1 MKWSNQSSSSVDT
14 STLFFA
20 GYQSWHFFFLL
31 LVALVDDRR
40 HWRDL
45 TVCFF
50 FLSEFFWS
58 SAKHDTW
65 DLPSLCHP
73 WERWK
78 IYDASLARSDQER
91 VLIIN
96 KMCDV
101 NFLVG
106 RCQTLSRKRLHGLA
120 QNGGAV
126 LNKFY
131 TQISFFFREN
141 RDIKK

>member
-1 MKWSNQSSSSVDT
+1 MKWSNQSSSSVVT
-14 STLFFA
+14 SALFFA

-31 LVALVDDRR
+31 LVALVDDRQL
-40 HWRDL
+40 WRDL

-50 FLSEFFWS
+50 FYLSLSDHQQSTLEC
-58 SAKHDTW
+58 DTW
-65 DLPSLCHP
+65 DLPSLHHP

-78 IYDASLARSDQER
+78 IYDASLARSSQEQ

-106 RCQTLSRKRLHGLA
+106 RCQILSRKGFTDYRKMVAH
-120 QNGGAV
+120 

-131 TQISFFFREN
+131 TQISFFFRE
-141 RDIKK
+141 KTET